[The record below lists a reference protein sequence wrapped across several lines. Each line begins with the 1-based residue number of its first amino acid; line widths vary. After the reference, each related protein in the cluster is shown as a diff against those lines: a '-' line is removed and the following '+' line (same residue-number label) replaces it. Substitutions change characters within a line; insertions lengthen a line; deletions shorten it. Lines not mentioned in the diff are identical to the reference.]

1 MVEISPKLRATLAL
15 PRTAEEL
22 KIPVSLV
29 SDLIYR
35 LLFRERD
42 VSVRRMSEVIRVHNQ
57 VLDPLLSQ
65 MQLEHL
71 VEIAGTGALGRLS
84 YIYRLTEEGTKRARE
99 AMERSQYVGPAP
111 VDLDTYRRAILIQ
124 TAQENRI
131 FPSQVKRALSHLVL
145 PDNFHRRIGPAINAG
160 SSLFIYGP
168 PGNGKTTIAQTVAE
182 LLAGSD
188 PIWLPYALTVAG
200 QMIQVHDP
208 QIHIPA
214 ELPKQKG
221 PGRDR
226 QSALKNFDQRWALFK
241 RPGVMVGGEMT
252 MDSLELRYEP
262 TGKFYEAPL
271 QLKANGGMFLID
283 DLGRQRIRPD
293 QLLNRWIVPLESEID
308 FLRLRTGQTLEVPFK
323 QLIVFSTNLDPGDL
337 VDLAFLRRIQMK
349 VEVGPP
355 DEKRYYQIFLRVC
368 KQWDFP
374 FERQPFLHLLKK
386 WYYET
391 GRAMQAVH
399 PRDIIRTIISICEYE
414 GVPPRMDPELID
426 EACDCYFVE
435 LDTKKGR
442 VAAIPAIP
450 E

>member
-1 MVEISPKLRATLAL
+1 MLEISPKLKATLAL
-15 PRTAEEL
+15 PRTAADL
-22 KIPVSLV
+22 KIPISLV

-42 VSVRRMSEVIRVHNQ
+42 VSVRRMSEVTRLHNQ

-84 YIYRLTEEGTKRARE
+84 YIYRLTEDGTKRARE

-111 VDLDTYRRAILIQ
+111 VDLDTYRRAIVIQ
-124 TAQENRI
+124 TAQKNRI
-131 FPSQVKRALSHLVL
+131 LPSQVKHALRELVL

-182 LLAGSD
+182 LLASSA

-200 QMIQVHDP
+200 QLIQIHDP
-208 QIHIPA
+208 QIHIPV
-214 ELPKQKG
+214 ELPKELG
-221 PGRDR
+221 PGRDK
-226 QSALKNFDQRWALFK
+226 QSALRNFDRRWALFK

-262 TGKFYEAPL
+262 TGKFYDAPL

-293 QLLNRWIVPLESEID
+293 ELLNRWIVPLESEID
-308 FLRLRTGQTLEVPFK
+308 FLRLRTGQTLEVPFR
-323 QLIVFSTNLDPGDL
+323 QLIVFSTNLDPADL
-337 VDLAFLRRIQMK
+337 MDLAFLRRIQMK

-355 DEKRYYQIFLRVC
+355 DEKRYYQIFRRIC

-374 FERQPFLHLLKK
+374 FERQSFLHLLQK

-435 LDTKKGR
+435 LDTTKGR
-442 VAAIPAIP
+442 VVAIPGMP

>member
-1 MVEISPKLRATLAL
+1 MIEISPKLKVALAL

-22 KIPVSLV
+22 KIPISLV

-42 VSVRRMSEVIRVHNQ
+42 VSVRRMSEVTRVHNQ

-71 VEIAGTGALGRLS
+71 VEVAGTGALGRLS

-111 VDLDTYRRAILIQ
+111 VDLDTYKQAILIQ

-131 FPSQVKRALSHLVL
+131 LPSQVKRALGHLIL

-200 QMIQVHDP
+200 QMIQIHDP
-208 QIHIPA
+208 QIHIPV
-214 ELPKQKG
+214 EFPQQRGL
-221 PGRDR
+221 GRDR
-226 QSALKNFDQRWALFK
+226 QSVLKNFDRRWALFK

-262 TGKFYEAPL
+262 TG
-271 QLKANGGMFLID
+271 
-283 DLGRQRIRPD
+283 
-293 QLLNRWIVPLESEID
+293 
-308 FLRLRTGQTLEVPFK
+308 
-323 QLIVFSTNLDPGDL
+323 
-337 VDLAFLRRIQMK
+337 
-349 VEVGPP
+349 
-355 DEKRYYQIFLRVC
+355 
-368 KQWDFP
+368 
-374 FERQPFLHLLKK
+374 
-386 WYYET
+386 
-391 GRAMQAVH
+391 
-399 PRDIIRTIISICEYE
+399 
-414 GVPPRMDPELID
+414 
-426 EACDCYFVE
+426 
-435 LDTKKGR
+435 
-442 VAAIPAIP
+442 
-450 E
+450 